1 MNSVKMYKKI
11 KAELDAFNNSISC
24 KFDILANLIWR
35 DAFDVETS
43 IFNKIEE

>member
-1 MNSVKMYKKI
+1 MYKKI
-11 KAELDAFNNSISC
+11 KAELDAFNNSISS
-24 KFDILANLIWR
+24 KFYILANLIWR